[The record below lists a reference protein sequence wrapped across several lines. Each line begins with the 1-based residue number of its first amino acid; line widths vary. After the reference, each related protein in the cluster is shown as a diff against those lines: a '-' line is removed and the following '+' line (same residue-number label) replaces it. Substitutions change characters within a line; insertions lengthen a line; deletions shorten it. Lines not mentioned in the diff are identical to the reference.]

1 MKTLKPK
8 EIYANE
14 CRDLEHLVLS
24 AEAFIEHD
32 YNRRG
37 SHSPPGCRLKMIR

>member
-8 EIYANE
+8 QIYANE
-14 CRDLEHLVLS
+14 YRDLEHLILS
-24 AEAFIEHD
+24 AEAFIEHY

-37 SHSPPGCRLKMIR
+37 SHSAPGYGLKIIR